1 MTHRTTENLAPVPH
15 TVRADLARLPKI
27 ELHRHLEGSLRLS
40 TLCEIARDFKLDL
53 PTEPE
58 VLRPMVQVLP
68 TDAPTSKNFLSK
80 FLVLRNFYQT
90 PEVIHRLT
98 YEVIEDAAEDNIH
111 YLELRFTPMALSKA
125 GGFALHEVVHWV
137 LLAVDIA
144 RHVHPQ
150 MQIELIASI
159 NRHESVDIAERVT
172 QIAVEHKED
181 IVGLDLAG
189 DEANFPAEP
198 FAALFHDA
206 QTAGLGI
213 TAHAGEWT
221 GVETVR
227 HAIERLG
234 AQRIGHGVRVM
245 EDPVVAALARER
257 GTVFEVCV
265 TSNVQ
270 SGVVPRLTDH
280 PLRRMLEAGLNVT
293 VNTDDPA
300 VSDITLTDEYAIA
313 SESLG
318 LTIEQVK
325 ATVHTAAQASFLP
338 LSEKEKLQQHFQTVL
353 SE

>member
-1 MTHRTTENLAPVPH
+1 MTRRASYRSTPAPHP
-15 TVRADLARLPKI
+15 TRAELTRLPKI

-58 VLRPMVQVLP
+58 ALRPLVQVLP
-68 TDAPTSKNFLSK
+68 TDEPTSKNFLSK
-80 FLVLRNFYQT
+80 FLVLRSFYQT

-98 YEVIEDAAEDNIH
+98 YEVIEDAAEDNIQ
-111 YLELRFTPMALSKA
+111 YLELRFTPMALSKTK
-125 GGFALHEVVHWV
+125 GFALHEVVHWV

-144 RHVHPQ
+144 RHVFPQ

-189 DEANFPAEP
+189 DEANFSAEP
-198 FAALFHDA
+198 FAALFHEA
-206 QTAGLGI
+206 RAAGLGI

-227 HAIERLG
+227 HAIERLE
-234 AQRIGHGVRVM
+234 ANRIGHGVRVM
-245 EDPVVAALARER
+245 EDPSVTALARER

-270 SGVVPRLTDH
+270 SGVVPRLADH
-280 PLRRMLEAGLNVT
+280 PLRRMLEAGLKVT
-293 VNTDDPA
+293 LNTDDPA

-313 SESLG
+313 SGSLG
-318 LTIEQVK
+318 LTTEQVK
-325 ATVHTAAQASFLP
+325 ATVHAAAQAAFLP
-338 LSEKEKLQQHFQTVL
+338 PSEKLKLQQHFQNGL
-353 SE
+353 SD

>member
-1 MTHRTTENLAPVPH
+1 MMHRAAPSSAPAPSPAH
-15 TVRADLARLPKI
+15 AQLARLPKI

-53 PTEPE
+53 PTAPDA
-58 VLRPMVQVLP
+58 LRPLVQVMP
-68 TDAPTSKNFLSK
+68 TDEPTSKNFLSK
-80 FLVLRNFYQT
+80 FLVLRHFYQT

-111 YLELRFTPMALSKA
+111 YLELRFTPMALSKTK
-125 GGFALHEVVHWV
+125 GFALHEVVHWV

-144 RHVHPQ
+144 RHVFPQ

-159 NRHESVDIAERVT
+159 NRHESVEIAEKVT
-172 QIAVEHKED
+172 QIAVDHKED

-198 FAALFHDA
+198 FASLFHDA
-206 QTAGLGI
+206 HAAGLGI

-221 GVETVR
+221 GVQTVR

-245 EDPVVAALARER
+245 EDPAVAALARER

-270 SGVVPRLTDH
+270 SGVVSRLADH
-280 PLRRMLEAGLNVT
+280 PLRRMFDAGLKAT
-293 VNTDDPA
+293 INTDDPA
-300 VSDITLTDEYAIA
+300 ISDITLSDEYAIA

-318 LTIEQVK
+318 FTTEQVK
-325 ATVHTAAQASFLP
+325 ATVRTAAQAAFLP
-338 LSEKEKLQQHFQTVL
+338 PSEKQKLEQHFQTAL
-353 SE
+353 TE